1 MPQPGWKRKRM
12 IGLAAA
18 GLVLA
23 VIAGGG
29 MLMKSAKEIGGT
41 QPAAFESEPV
51 HLKPEEAYEGFEGW
65 GTSLAWWANVLGG
78 WKDKQKENEVM
89 DLLFDPDRGLG
100 LTIVRY
106 NIGGGENPELKELRP
121 GGDVPGFQPEK
132 GQWDWEADANQRSV
146 LQGALKRGVTIA
158 EAFSNS
164 PPYWMTVS
172 GSVTGAVDGGN
183 NLKDDQ
189 YDAFADYLT
198 EVVKRYRDEWG
209 ITFRT
214 LDPLNEPSSNWWK
227 KGNIQEGAHFTT
239 DKQALLIRKV
249 AASLA
254 SKGLTGTGVSAADDN
269 SIDETVENLLAYDPE
284 TLDAISQINTHS
296 YNGSRMEELRE
307 LAGKLGKPLW
317 MSEYGTGGS
326 EPHSHEDMSSVQELA
341 ERIMFDLKVM
351 KPAAWVYWQAV
362 EDEGAGNNWGFIH
375 AGFTG
380 KEQYAM
386 TKQFYGMAQFSKF
399 IRPGAAVIPT
409 DDGRTLAAYDAE
421 HGRLVLVI
429 RNELSEKN
437 VVFDLSGY
445 SYPASAVAEVYQTSA
460 DSNLERLDDLK
471 TSAAGL
477 EITAADNSVT
487 TVVIDGV
494 SPKLNP

>member
-1 MPQPGWKRKRM
+1 MGHYVPDARSAERA
-12 IGLAAA
+12 ILE
-18 GLVLA
+18 LV
-23 VIAGGG
+23 
-29 MLMKSAKEIGGT
+29 E
-41 QPAAFESEPV
+41 
-51 HLKPEEAYEGFEGW
+51 
-65 GTSLAWWANVLGG
+65 
-78 WKDKQKENEVM
+78 
-89 DLLFDPDRGLG
+89 
-100 LTIVRY
+100 
-106 NIGGGENPELKELRP
+106 
-121 GGDVPGFQPEK
+121 
-132 GQWDWEADANQRSV
+132 
-146 LQGALKRGVTIA
+146 
-158 EAFSNS
+158 
-164 PPYWMTVS
+164 
-172 GSVTGAVDGGN
+172 
-183 NLKDDQ
+183 
-189 YDAFADYLT
+189 
-198 EVVKRYRDEWG
+198 
-209 ITFRT
+209 
-214 LDPLNEPSSNWWK
+214 
-227 KGNIQEGAHFTT
+227 KGNIQEGAHFST

-269 SIDETVENLLAYDPE
+269 SIDETVENLLAYDHE

-380 KEQYAM
+380 EEQYAM
-386 TKQFYGMAQFSKF
+386 TKQYYGMAQFSKF
-399 IRPGAAVIPT
+399 IRPGATIIPT
-409 DDGRTLAAYDAE
+409 DDGRTLAAYDE
-421 HGRLVLVI
+421 ERGRLVLVV
-429 RNELSEKN
+429 RNELSEKKIA
-437 VVFDLSGY
+437 FDLSGY

-460 DSNLERLDDLK
+460 DRNLERLDDQK
-471 TSAAGL
+471 TSPAGL

-494 SPKLNP
+494 SPNLNP